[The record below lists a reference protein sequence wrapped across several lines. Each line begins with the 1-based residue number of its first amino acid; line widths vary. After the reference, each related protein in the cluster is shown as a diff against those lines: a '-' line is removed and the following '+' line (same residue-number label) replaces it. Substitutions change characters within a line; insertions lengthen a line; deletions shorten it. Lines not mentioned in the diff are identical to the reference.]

1 MFCTLVLGL
10 GLANAKLAAQ
20 ACIGTGTVNV
30 TVQDCTHTSTPLES
44 ALNIYP
50 NPAQAS
56 FWVKTGAEPVF
67 IELFDG
73 LGLKRM
79 EQALGG
85 NTSLEIR
92 TEHLPSGL
100 YWVHWRTRTQLGT
113 KYVLV
118 TAN

>member
-1 MFCTLVLGL
+1 MVLGL
-10 GLANAKLAAQ
+10 GFANTNLAAQ
-20 ACIGTGTVNV
+20 ACIGTGTLNV
-30 TVQDCTHTSTPLES
+30 TVQDCTHTSTPLERV
-44 ALNIYP
+44 LDIYP

-56 FWVKTGAEPVF
+56 FWVKTGAESVY
-67 IELFDG
+67 IEVFDG

-79 EQALGG
+79 EQTIEA

-92 TEHLPSGL
+92 ADNLPRGL
-100 YWVHWRTRTQLGT
+100 YLVHWRSRMQLGT